1 MDTNKIKISDI
12 VDFLDSKIPL
22 SWQESYDNAGLLY
35 GHKEADCTGIY
46 ICFDMN
52 CKVIEDAIKN
62 NCNFVLSHH
71 PLVYKSLRKFTSDDN
86 VTTTLLKAIENN
98 VALYAS
104 HTNLDSAATMGVNT
118 ILAQKLNL
126 KNIRALHKENI
137 TDEGYFGLGVIGE
150 LEKEIDAT
158 EFLKNVKSILN
169 IHNIRYV
176 SGKKDKIKTVA
187 LCGGSGMDFVDDAL
201 RENVDCFLTGDIKYH
216 QFLDCENHI
225 LLADIGHF
233 ESENFIKEYLFS
245 LLSEKFCNFANLH
258 LDNSANHIKNI

>member
-1 MDTNKIKISDI
+1 
-12 VDFLDSKIPL
+12 
-22 SWQESYDNAGLLY
+22 
-35 GHKEADCTGIY
+35 
-46 ICFDMN
+46 
-52 CKVIEDAIKN
+52 
-62 NCNFVLSHH
+62 
-71 PLVYKSLRKFTSDDN
+71 
-86 VTTTLLKAIENN
+86 
-98 VALYAS
+98 
-104 HTNLDSAATMGVNT
+104 
-118 ILAQKLNL
+118 
-126 KNIRALHKENI
+126 
-137 TDEGYFGLGVIGE
+137 LGAIGE